1 MAGDCAIRDNV
12 YVATHLLRPKGCDSV
27 IRDYAIRDDVYVAT
41 HLLKTKGFVTL
52 SLFSIC
58 KSGTSDSPFRDS
70 RAEGSWLC
78 DS

>member
-41 HLLKTKGFVTL
+41 HLLKTQGCVTL
-52 SLFSIC
+52 
-58 KSGTSDSPFRDS
+58 
-70 RAEGSWLC
+70 
-78 DS
+78 